1 MESSGVVIKED
12 YPMNK
17 EDLLS
22 QATKSLQF
30 KDGEEDSSRSL
41 TLSSPPI
48 SLAAPAPIHSRRTS
62 TVPESILSH
71 KTSRGPWH

>member
-1 MESSGVVIKED
+1 MESSGVVITED

-22 QATKSLQF
+22 QIMKSLQF
-30 KDGEEDSSRSL
+30 QDEEDSSRSL